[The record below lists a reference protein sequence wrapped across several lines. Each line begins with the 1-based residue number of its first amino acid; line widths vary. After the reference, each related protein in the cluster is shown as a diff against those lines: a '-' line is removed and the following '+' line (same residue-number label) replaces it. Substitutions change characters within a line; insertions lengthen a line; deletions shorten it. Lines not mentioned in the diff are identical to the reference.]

1 MGYIFE
7 AEIESIIHAVRV
19 KTIGEED
26 DVFLKKIL
34 TTNIHPAIKAY
45 FKAEVEKI
53 LAHERGLEHRS
64 KKLPYSLAEVKSLE
78 AQIDLL
84 LVQNY
89 HFSRQ
94 EFESILDESVHFQ
107 FNYLCRPQWT
117 LLNFIVGDQRRVA
130 SSTIEK
136 RLKYCIDYTYFPELI
151 KRYLVDHGLAE
162 VTYEEFKS
170 LIDKIDR
177 EVVAQHTSFEL
188 AQMTRALFDFVES
201 GKMVPQV
208 EFEQQTLP
216 INAAIVFFE
225 DKQLANIRARL
236 ELERDQNRVLQ
247 ITVERLADI
256 IEIVRVGKEDAT
268 ASPIVSKADTA
279 DEIQAADVTVTGQPA
294 YDYAGGEIIQEQE
307 GGAVAQAEQVSETS
321 GEPPVI
327 SAGDEEKIPV
337 SIQDTKQKEILGI
350 LSEKER
356 RLVIKKIFDNDEPAF
371 QAAIA
376 EISLLETWKDVTQY
390 LELLFRANNVNPF
403 SKVAVQLTDKLSIHF
418 HSSSTDQ

>member
-1 MGYIFE
+1 
-7 AEIESIIHAVRV
+7 
-19 KTIGEED
+19 
-26 DVFLKKIL
+26 
-34 TTNIHPAIKAY
+34 
-45 FKAEVEKI
+45 
-53 LAHERGLEHRS
+53 
-64 KKLPYSLAEVKSLE
+64 
-78 AQIDLL
+78 
-84 LVQNY
+84 
-89 HFSRQ
+89 
-94 EFESILDESVHFQ
+94 
-107 FNYLCRPQWT
+107 
-117 LLNFIVGDQRRVA
+117 
-130 SSTIEK
+130 
-136 RLKYCIDYTYFPELI
+136 
-151 KRYLVDHGLAE
+151 

-418 HSSSTDQ
+418 HSSFTDQ

>member
-34 TTNIHPAIKAY
+34 TANIHPAIKAY

-53 LAHERGLEHRS
+53 LTQERGLEYRS
-64 KKLPYSLAEVKSLE
+64 KKFPYSLAEVKSLE

-84 LVQNY
+84 LVHNY
-89 HFSRQ
+89 HFSMQ

-117 LLNFIVGDQRRVA
+117 LLNFVVGDQRRVA

-136 RLKYCIDYTYFPELI
+136 RLKYCIDYTYFPDLI

-170 LIDKIDR
+170 LIEKIDY
-177 EVVAQHTSFEL
+177 EVVAQHSSYEL

-216 INAAIVFFE
+216 INAAIVFFD
-225 DKQLANIRARL
+225 DKRLTDIRVRL
-236 ELERDQNRVLQ
+236 EFERDQNRIIQ
-247 ITVERLADI
+247 ITLDRLADI

-268 ASPIVSKADTA
+268 ARPANLQAGAFDDVQHAKSEPA
-279 DEIQAADVTVTGQPA
+279 DEH
-294 YDYAGGEIIQEQE
+294 AGDITNDETLREQE
-307 GGAVAQAEQVSETS
+307 TTAAAQAETGSEKTKTQPIVF
-321 GEPPVI
+321 GE
-327 SAGDEEKIPV
+327 GDEKFLTSVP
-337 SIQDTKQKEILGI
+337 DAKRKEILD
-350 LSEKER
+350 LMSEKER
-356 RLVIKKIFDNDEPAF
+356 RLIVKKIFFNDEPAF
-371 QAAIA
+371 QGAVT
-376 EISLLETWKDVTQY
+376 EMSLLETWKDVTKY
-390 LELLFRANNVNPF
+390 IELLFHSNDVDPF
-403 SKVAVQLTDKLSIHF
+403 SKTAVLFTDKLSKHF
-418 HSSSTDQ
+418 NTSTTD

>member
-26 DVFLKKIL
+26 GVFLKKIL
-34 TTNIHPAIKAY
+34 TANIHPAIRAY

-53 LAHERGLEHRS
+53 LANERGLEYRS
-64 KKLPYSLAEVKSLE
+64 KKFPYALAEVKSLE
-78 AQIDLL
+78 EQIDLL

-89 HFSRQ
+89 HFSLQ

-130 SSTIEK
+130 SSNIEK

-170 LIDKIDR
+170 LIEKIDH
-177 EVVAQHTSFEL
+177 EVVAQHSSLEL

-216 INAAIVFFE
+216 INAAIVFFD
-225 DKQLANIRARL
+225 DKQLTDIRTRL
-236 ELERDQNRVLQ
+236 ELEHNQNRIIQ
-247 ITVERLADI
+247 ITLDRLADI

-268 ASPIVSKADTA
+268 ARPVVIQAVTSNDIPQANLGAADHNTSDNIEEEIPQEHETAAVDQQKVNPDTA
-279 DEIQAADVTVTGQPA
+279 IKSPLVF
-294 YDYAGGEIIQEQE
+294 GE
-307 GGAVAQAEQVSETS
+307 
-321 GEPPVI
+321 
-327 SAGDEEKIPV
+327 DDEKILASMP
-337 SIQDTKQKEILGI
+337 SIKRKEILDL
-350 LSEKER
+350 LSQKER
-356 RLVIKKIFDNDEPAF
+356 RLIIKKIFSNNEPAF
-371 QAAIA
+371 QVALT
-376 EISLLETWKDVTQY
+376 ELSLLKTWKDVTKY
-390 LELLFRANNVNPF
+390 IELLFHANDVDPF
-403 SKVAVQLTDKLSIHF
+403 SKVAVLFTDKLSKHF
-418 HSSSTDQ
+418 DVSSPD